1 MRLVFAG
8 TPEAAVPSLQALCN
22 SPHHHVV
29 AVITQ
34 PDAPYGRGRK
44 LRPSPVALCAE
55 EHGIPI
61 LKPHSASDADFL
73 AQLASHRPDCC
84 PVVAYG
90 QLLRPAAL
98 EIPQHGWVNLHFSL
112 LPQWRGAAPVQSA
125 IAAGDEISGA
135 TTFRLDEGMDSG
147 PIFGTVTETIRP
159 TDTSAT
165 LMQRLA
171 EQGARLLTDTMDGIA
186 DGSLTPLPQP
196 HVGVSYTSKIST
208 EDARIRWGLPT
219 HLVDRHI
226 RAMTPSPGA
235 WTMLGETRLK
245 IGGTTPLI
253 PAIAQQP
260 ANSGAALA
268 PGQLFFTGKYVLV
281 GTATGAIQLAT
292 IQAPGKKM
300 MNAADW
306 ARGAHLRGD
315 EVMQ

>member
-8 TPEAAVPSLQALCN
+8 TPEAAVPSLQALCD
-22 SPHHHVV
+22 SPRHQVV

-55 EHGIPI
+55 EHGISV
-61 LKPHSASDADFL
+61 LKPHSASDPEFL
-73 AQLASHRPDCC
+73 TQLASYRPDCC

-90 QLLRPAAL
+90 QLLRPAVL

-125 IAAGDEISGA
+125 IAAGDELTGA
-135 TTFRLDEGMDSG
+135 TTFRLDEGMDTG

-159 TDTSAT
+159 TDTSDT

-171 EQGARLLTDTMDGIA
+171 EQGARLLIDTMDGIA
-186 DGSLTPLPQP
+186 EGSLTPLPQP
-196 HVGVSYTSKIST
+196 HDGVSYTSKIST
-208 EDARIRWGLPT
+208 EDARIRWSLPT

-226 RAMTPSPGA
+226 RAMTPTPGA
-235 WTMLGETRLK
+235 WTMLGEVRLK
-245 IGGTTPLI
+245 IGSVEPLH
-253 PAIAQQP
+253 PTAVHRLSS
-260 ANSGAALA
+260 SGVALA
-268 PGQLFFTGKYVLV
+268 PGQLFFTGKHVLV
-281 GTATGAIQLAT
+281 GTATGVIQLAA
-292 IQAPGKKM
+292 IPVPGKKM

-306 ARGAHLRGD
+306 ARGAHLCGD